1 MTSPE
6 RTLGVRRAWPLAA
19 VALAIAL
26 VCAFA
31 AWRPWT
37 PVVEVAG
44 GEDIAAVL
52 APAALALPEQ
62 PRVLIFGD
70 SWTYGS
76 AASAPELGYAYVLG
90 RDLGWEAMVHGVR
103 GSGYLKP
110 GLDGGT
116 FGERIAALDASLDPD
131 LILVQGSIN
140 DRAQGHE
147 GYRAA
152 VAAAWDGL
160 AALYPD
166 TPIVIVGP
174 APQALPVH
182 KATQRIDRD
191 LSELAA
197 ERSWWYVSPITE
209 GWITESNY
217 AAVIDTTPIG
227 RNHPSTAGHE
237 YLASRLADAL
247 SAMTQTVDASAEV
260 PTSEEPD
267 AGG

>member
-6 RTLGVRRAWPLAA
+6 RGRSARRPWPLAA
-19 VALAIAL
+19 VAVAIAL

-37 PVVEVAG
+37 PAVDVAPV
-44 GEDIAAVL
+44 DIAAGEKVTAVL
-52 APAALALPEQ
+52 APAALSLPDE

-70 SWTYGS
+70 SWTFGS
-76 AASAPELGYAYVLG
+76 AASAPDLGYAYALG
-90 RDLGWEAMVHGVR
+90 RSLGWESVVNGVR

-116 FGERIAALDASLDPD
+116 FGERIAALDPALDPD
-131 LILVQGSIN
+131 LVILQGSIN
-140 DRAQGHE
+140 DRAQGAE

-152 VAAAWDGL
+152 VTAAWDAV

-166 TPIVIVGP
+166 TPIVILGP
-174 APQALPVH
+174 APQALPVQA
-182 KATQRIDRD
+182 ATQRIDRD
-191 LSELAA
+191 LGELAA
-197 ERSWWYVSPITE
+197 ARGWWYISPLAE
-209 GWITESNY
+209 DWITEANY
-217 AAVIDTTPIG
+217 AAVIDSSPIG

-237 YLASRLADAL
+237 YLASRLAEHLLAL
-247 SAMTQTVDASAEV
+247 SVTADAAAEV
-260 PTSEEPD
+260 P